1 MNISSL
7 QMAIILVSVAIIY
20 AVKELET
27 QNCLRKFGMDLEQ
40 VCEPVDVNVGR
51 EIDRMVQSIVP
62 DPENDLAVIQLV
74 PDHFVR

>member
-1 MNISSL
+1 
-7 QMAIILVSVAIIY
+7 MAMILVSVAIIY
-20 AVKELET
+20 TIKELET
-27 QNCLRKFGMDLEQ
+27 QKCLKKIGMDLEQ

-62 DPENDLAVIQLV
+62 DPENDFILIQLV